1 MSRRPWVADRRTAL
15 WGGVALTVAGAL
27 LLWDAHERRGVER
40 PFALRFLPG

>member
-1 MSRRPWVADRRTAL
+1 MSRRPWVSGRPVAL

-40 PFALRFLPG
+40 PFWLRFLPG